1 MWMKAAIC
9 HGVVMIFFLFGG
21 LAVHSF
27 QPESYAQSFAE
38 DFEVFDRQ
46 DDSMN
51 SSTIRRLRAGNP
63 RLGTP
68 SARTATTSETLF
80 RTVFLNRTTPLP
92 THSSRQDL
100 HTFDVVLRI

>member
-9 HGVVMIFFLFGG
+9 HQVVVIFFLFGG

-51 SSTIRRLRAGNP
+51 SSTIRRLRAGSP
-63 RLGTP
+63 RSGTP
-68 SARTATTSETLF
+68 FVRTAIASETLF
-80 RTVFLNRTTPLP
+80 QTVFLNRTTPLP
-92 THSSRQDL
+92 THSCKQDL